1 MNNIIAFRLFLHL
14 CFRMIPNRGEIFF
27 RKYVQLTIFPKFD
40 RFAKGRL
47 KLGNSLYQTDGNLM
61 QFATR
66 MLNMSWIGQNQNPQ
80 LSPSYGMCLKG
91 IYVIKF

>member
-27 RKYVQLTIFPKFD
+27 RKGNKYMQLTIFPKFD

-61 QFATR
+61 QFCYKNAEHVLDWPNSEPT
-66 MLNMSWIGQNQNPQ
+66 
-80 LSPSYGMCLKG
+80 
-91 IYVIKF
+91 IKS